1 MRGKDK
7 EKLYQKELFFRLF
20 FEETSRTDQVRI
32 F

>member
-7 EKLYQKELFFRLF
+7 EKLYQKELFFHLF
-20 FEETSRTDQVRI
+20 FEEISRTDQVRI